1 MRVVVAATAEVAI
14 PTLEWLK
21 ESEHDLIR
29 VITTPDS
36 RVGRGSAHTADQTRC
51 AGIVSLLER
60 SAY

>member
-1 MRVVVAATAEVAI
+1 VRVVVAATAEVAI

-36 RVGRGSAHTADQTRC
+36 RVPYKELYSMVKALRVFLFSELMK
-51 AGIVSLLER
+51 I
-60 SAY
+60 